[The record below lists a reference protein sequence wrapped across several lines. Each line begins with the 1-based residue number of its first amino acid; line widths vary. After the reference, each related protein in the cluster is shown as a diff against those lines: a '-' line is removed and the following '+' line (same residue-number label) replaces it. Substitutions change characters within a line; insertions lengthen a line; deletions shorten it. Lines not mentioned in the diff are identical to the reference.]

1 MASTGNDR
9 PAEAETSAP
18 ITRQFVKFDFYK
30 VDRAWRDLPE
40 KERDLAREE
49 FASVLEKYSET
60 LLIRTYTLMGLR
72 GDVDFL
78 IWLVG
83 EDPRDFQRL
92 ATTLR
97 QTRLGRYLD
106 LPYSYLS
113 ATKRSMYL
121 IRHKHPGQ
129 EGDRRRIQPSGAPYL
144 FVYPFVKTRPWYAL
158 SKATRQGMMDHHIG
172 IGHKYPSV
180 KINTTYSYGI
190 DDQEF
195 VVAFEAESAHEFLD
209 LVMELRETDASL
221 YTLRDTPSFTC
232 LAGSPADV
240 LAAIG

>member
-1 MASTGNDR
+1 MAR
-9 PAEAETSAP
+9 PAGEQPADANAP
-18 ITRQFVKFDFYK
+18 ITRQFVKFDFFK

-40 KERDLAREE
+40 KDRELARRE
-49 FASVLEKYSET
+49 FVAVLDKHAER

-72 GDVDFL
+72 GDADFL

-83 EDPRDFQRL
+83 EDLHDFQRL

-97 QTRLGRYLD
+97 QARLGRFLD
-106 LPYSYLS
+106 QPYSYLA

-121 IRHKHPGQ
+121 IKHKHPGQ
-129 EGDRRRIQPSGAPYL
+129 EGDRRRIEPSGKPYL

-172 IGHKYPSV
+172 IGHKYPGV

-195 VVAFEAESAHEFLD
+195 VVAFEADSAHEFLD

-221 YTLRDTPSFTC
+221 YTQRDTPSFTC
-232 LAGSPADV
+232 LAATPEDV
-240 LAAIG
+240 LESIA

>member
-1 MASTGNDR
+1 MMRPR
-9 PAEAETSAP
+9 PAPTEDNVESTP
-18 ITRQFVKFDFYK
+18 VQRQLVKFDFYK

-40 KERDLAREE
+40 RDRGLARKE
-49 FASVLEKYSET
+49 FVSALERFTEN
-60 LLIRTYTLMGLR
+60 LLIRTYSLVGLR

-78 IWLVG
+78 IWSVG
-83 EDPRDFQRL
+83 EDPVEFQRL
-92 ATTLR
+92 GAALR
-97 QTRLGRYLD
+97 QTRLGRFLET
-106 LPYSYLS
+106 PYSYLS

-121 IRHKHPGQ
+121 IRHKHAGQ
-129 EGDRRRIQPSGAPYL
+129 AGERLRISPSGAPYL
-144 FVYPFVKTRPWYAL
+144 FVYPFVKTRAWYAL

-172 IGHKYPSV
+172 IGHKYPGV

-195 VVAFEAESAHEFLD
+195 VVAFESDSIHDFLD

-232 LAGSPADV
+232 IAADPADM
-240 LAAIG
+240 LEAIG